1 MPVAAAHPDF
11 ADLLERNA
19 VRAVAPDTS
28 EPPPEA
34 CLATLARLVL
44 ADPHRPQ
51 DRPRRMI
58 EALIGEIDLAMS
70 AQLNAIL
77 HAPDY
82 QQLEAS
88 WRALWLLV
96 RTADPE
102 AGVKIK
108 VLDISKR
115 ELGRTVRKFR
125 GNAWDQSPIFRCIYE
140 EEYGQFGGEP
150 YGLLIGDYEFDHRP
164 DDVALLRDLAMIAA
178 AAHAPFVAAAAPSLL
193 QMESWAEVANPR
205 DLPRIFL
212 TPEYVAWRAMRED
225 EDTRYLGLCMPRF
238 LLRLPYGSATDPLDA
253 FAFEEQ
259 TEGTDPSRLLW
270 GNAAFA
276 FAADVVRAF
285 AQYGWCVRIRGVDR
299 GGIVEGLPVLH
310 HPTADG
316 DVDRRTVTEISL
328 SERRDVELA
337 SCGLIPLVHRKNTNV
352 AAFIS
357 AQSLQKPR
365 VYEDA
370 DATANANLAARL
382 PYLFA
387 CCRFAH
393 YLKCMVRD
401 KIGGTMTRTQLS
413 AWLTEWLI
421 TYVDGS
427 PATSTEEFKAAHPLA
442 DARVTIT
449 ERDDA
454 PGTYQARFFLKPH
467 YQLEGLSVTLR
478 LVSRLTNEATA
489 A

>member
-1 MPVAAAHPDF
+1 MPVATADPDF
-11 ADLLERNA
+11 ADLLEREA
-19 VRAVAPDTS
+19 IRAVVPAA
-28 EPPPEA
+28 EPPPEEW
-34 CLATLARLVL
+34 LATLARLVQ
-44 ADPHRPQ
+44 ADPYRQQ

-58 EALIGEIDLAMS
+58 EALIGEIDLAIS

-77 HAPDY
+77 HAPQF

-88 WRALWLLV
+88 WRALWLMV
-96 RTADPE
+96 RAADPE

-108 VLDISKR
+108 TLDIGKR
-115 ELGRTVRKFR
+115 ELGRTLRKFR
-125 GNAWDQSPIFRCIYE
+125 GNAWDQSPIFSRIYE
-140 EEYGQFGGEP
+140 EGYGQFGGEP

-193 QMESWAEVANPR
+193 QMDSWAEVANPR
-205 DLPRIFL
+205 DLTRIFL
-212 TPEYVAWRAMRED
+212 TPEYVAWRAMRDD
-225 EDTRYLGLCMPRF
+225 EDVRYLGLCMPRF

-253 FAFEEQ
+253 FAFEEE
-259 TEGTDPSRLLW
+259 TEGTDTNKLLW
-270 GNAAFA
+270 GNAAYA
-276 FAADVVRAF
+276 FAGNVVRAF
-285 AQYGWCVRIRGVDR
+285 AEYGWCVRIRGVDR

-328 SERRDVELA
+328 SERREVELA
-337 SCGLIPLVHRKNTNV
+337 SCGLIPLTHRKNSSV

-370 DATANANLAARL
+370 DATANANLASRL

-401 KIGGTMTRTQLS
+401 KVGGTMSRTQLEAWLR
-413 AWLTEWLI
+413 AWLTNY
-421 TYVDGS
+421 TDGS
-427 PATSTEEFKAAHPLA
+427 PATSPEEFKAAHPLA
-442 DARVTIT
+442 DARVTVT
-449 ERDDA
+449 ESEET
-454 PGTYQARFFLKPH
+454 PGTYHARFFLKPH

-478 LVSRLTNEATA
+478 LVSRLTSGTAT
-489 A
+489 